1 MYTVISGHGQ
11 KSTFGSQVHE
21 YLFTVYKYLKLLAK
35 PAFIQVGEKFARFM
49 KT

>member
-11 KSTFGSQVHE
+11 KSTFGSHE
-21 YLFTVYKYLKLLAK
+21 YLFTIYKYLKLLAK